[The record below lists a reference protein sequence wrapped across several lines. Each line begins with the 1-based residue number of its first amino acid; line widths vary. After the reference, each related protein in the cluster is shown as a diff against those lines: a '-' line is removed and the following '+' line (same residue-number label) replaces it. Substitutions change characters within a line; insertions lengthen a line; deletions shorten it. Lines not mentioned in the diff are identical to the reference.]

1 MGGRT
6 KAIVLIAALVAV
18 VLALAYRSQPPSQVA
33 EAPADA
39 DSGLASQFSGVAIVA
54 DADTLRIGARRFRL
68 DGVRTPRPG
77 AMCGDRNIAR
87 AAADALRQLTSA
99 HAVTCRISDLPD
111 ANGEHL
117 ALCRA
122 ADIDLNARMVELGM
136 ARDWPAY
143 SDGAYAEAE
152 ARARAA
158 GLGAWSPD
166 CPAGVWNVDA
176 ALR

>member
-18 VLALAYRSQPPSQVA
+18 VLALAYRPRPPSQVA
-33 EAPADA
+33 DAPADA

-68 DGVRTPRPG
+68 DGVRAPRPG

-87 AAADALRQLTSA
+87 AAADALRQLTAS

-111 ANGEHL
+111 GNGEHL

-152 ARARAA
+152 ARARTAQR
-158 GLGAWSPD
+158 GAWSPD
-166 CPAGVWNVDA
+166 CPPGIWSEDA